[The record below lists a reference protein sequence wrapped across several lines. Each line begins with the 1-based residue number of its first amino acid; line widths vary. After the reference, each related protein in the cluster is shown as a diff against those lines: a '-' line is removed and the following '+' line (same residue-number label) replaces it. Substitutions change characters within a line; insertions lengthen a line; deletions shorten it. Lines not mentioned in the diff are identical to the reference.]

1 MARSLGL
8 IVVAVSSAVLSGCAG
23 TTLLVNRH
31 QGSPPPATSTTAI
44 STSPATTGAAPTS
57 AAALAYLAALSREQ
71 AELAAAERRIP
82 RRART
87 PAALARSI
95 RLLERAIVRLG
106 GGLQAIVPPAPVA
119 AQHARLVSIVRTFAA
134 QLGTAARVAVRPG
147 GELRAGNMLVGATVA
162 ASSAFSSTASQINA
176 ALRH

>member
-1 MARSLGL
+1 MARTLGL

-31 QGSPPPATSTTAI
+31 QGSPPPATTTTI
-44 STSPATTGAAPTS
+44 GTSPATTGAVPTS
-57 AAALAYLAALSREQ
+57 AAARAYLAALSREQ

-106 GGLQAIVPPAPVA
+106 GGLQAIVAPTAVA

-134 QLGTAARVAVRPG
+134 QLGAAARVAVTPG
-147 GELRAGNMLVGATVA
+147 GELRAGNMLVAATVA
-162 ASSAFSSTASQINA
+162 ASSAFGSTVSQINA
-176 ALRH
+176 ALQH